1 MFMDFL
7 KKLSIFG
14 DKAPSERMK
23 ELVEIIE
30 GQADLD
36 SAFDVTHVSDC
47 LNSVP
52 NFNNA
57 L

>member
-1 MFMDFL
+1 MDFL
-7 KKLSIFG
+7 KTLGIFG
-14 DKAPSERMK
+14 HKAPSERMK

-36 SAFDVTHVSDC
+36 SAFDVTHVSDFWNC
-47 LNSVP
+47 YLNLSTS
-52 NFNNA
+52 

>member
-7 KKLSIFG
+7 KTLGIFG
-14 DKAPSERMK
+14 HKAPSERMK

-36 SAFDVTHVSDC
+36 SAFDVTHVSDFWNC
-47 LNSVP
+47 DLNLSTS
-52 NFNNA
+52 